1 MFAPTAPSKSDQN
14 SVVVLRTA
22 VFDAASVVDVTNQAM
37 AALSSEGKGMVA
49 SGDLIVLTAAARA
62 GGRKYVLASFHG
74 DTDGLATLPVLE
86 AVRAVVRLRL
96 RVRLRVRL
104 RLGLGSGLGLGL
116 G

>member
-1 MFAPTAPSKSDQN
+1 M
-14 SVVVLRTA
+14 
-22 VFDAASVVDVTNQAM
+22 
-37 AALSSEGKGMVA
+37 
-49 SGDLIVLTAAARA
+49 
-62 GGRKYVLASFHG
+62 LASFHG